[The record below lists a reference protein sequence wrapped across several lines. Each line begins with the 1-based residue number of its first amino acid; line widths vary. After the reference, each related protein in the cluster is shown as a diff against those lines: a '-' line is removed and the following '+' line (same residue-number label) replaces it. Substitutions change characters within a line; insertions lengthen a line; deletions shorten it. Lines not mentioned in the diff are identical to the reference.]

1 MTSPAEPGRDSAS
14 DGIRTLLELALHGDP
29 EQVLSLREIL
39 GDLGE
44 SAFGMFLFVA
54 ILPAFIP
61 VPGLAGALSGPL
73 VALIGLQLLI
83 GLRRPWLPSVIG
95 RRGPRRRTLGRF
107 IGRISP
113 LLRRLDR
120 WLAPHW
126 NWLLAPLP
134 ARLLIG
140 LQLLVLGVLLSL
152 PIPMTNYLFGAIV
165 LLYALALLERDGR
178 LMAAAML
185 AGLASI
191 ATTAAASGGLIGLG
205 RELLARLHAN

>member
-1 MTSPAEPGRDSAS
+1 
-14 DGIRTLLELALHGDP
+14 
-29 EQVLSLREIL
+29 
-39 GDLGE
+39 
-44 SAFGMFLFVA
+44 
-54 ILPAFIP
+54 
-61 VPGLAGALSGPL
+61 
-73 VALIGLQLLI
+73 
-83 GLRRPWLPSVIG
+83 VIG